1 MTKQEL
7 EKKLKAVG
15 FVPDNNYYIYGCYD
29 DLTASI
35 STENG
40 IELLEIGTLA
50 NFAKMPISLIDEVI
64 FGLEDD
70 GINIMLYAFNKNLVS
85 YISFSIEN

>member
-70 GINIMLYAFNKNLVS
+70 GINIMLYAFNKNIVS
-85 YISFSIEN
+85 YISFSIDN

>member
-15 FVPDNNYYIYGCYD
+15 FVPDNDYYIYGCYD

-40 IELLEIGTLA
+40 VELLEIGTLA
-50 NFAKMPISLIDEVI
+50 NFAKMPISLIDEVR

-70 GINIMLYAFNKNLVS
+70 GINIMLYAFNKNIVS
-85 YISFSIEN
+85 YISFPIDN

>member
-1 MTKQEL
+1 MIKQEL
-7 EKKLKAVG
+7 KKKLKAVG
-15 FVPDNNYYIYGCYD
+15 FVPDNDYYIYGCYD

-40 IELLEIGTLA
+40 VELLEIGTLA
-50 NFAKMPISLIDEVI
+50 NFAKMPISLIDEVR

-70 GINIMLYAFNKNLVS
+70 GINITLYAFNKNIVS
-85 YISFSIEN
+85 YISFSIDN